1 MVGRKEIGITRCA
14 FYFLLNALLK
24 VRLIQPEQ
32 NVHVSNPIPSD
43 GNFKRL
49 IKKDMGFVLLEPPP
63 GNPNNL
69 NASVEKLMS
78 TLTSGGTRRKS
89 RRFKR
94 H

>member
-1 MVGRKEIGITRCA
+1 MGRKEIGITRCA

-49 IKKDMGFVLLEPPP
+49 IKKDMGFVLLDPQP
-63 GNPNNL
+63 GNTNNL
-69 NASVEKLMS
+69 IASVE
-78 TLTSGGTRRKS
+78 
-89 RRFKR
+89 
-94 H
+94 